1 MQKHPKTNGR
11 YKEVN
16 EPTQRDR
23 STYPIEVRRGW
34 LFESKGGGL
43 NQFVVPRKVSWIMWL
58 LAGDMEEES
67 YLKKRGDWLE
77 E

>member
-1 MQKHPKTNGR
+1 MQKHLKNNGR

-23 STYPIEVRRGW
+23 ATFPIEVTRGW

-43 NQFVVPRKVSWIMWL
+43 NQFGMPRKVS
-58 LAGDMEEES
+58 
-67 YLKKRGDWLE
+67 
-77 E
+77 